1 MVGTL
6 QSRGLPPDLKS
17 VIDKVQTDLKNNNIL
32 SAVTQVLNIDE
43 RSASRLIGRTTITA
57 YRRIHEI
64 VASALD
70 EVMTSDDLT
79 SISVMLSR
87 SLILIEYQEAR
98 DQISQNLALLLKNLI
113 SLLTNEV
120 VKLAGTRTTT
130 TFRPDLSELRK
141 KADYLRSLLDS
152 LAVLVY
158 KYGKK

>member
-43 RSASRLIGRTTITA
+43 RSASRLIGKTTITA

-130 TFRPDLSELRK
+130 FRPDLSELRK